1 MNIYE
6 ISRNYLQLIDEL
18 QEQGGELTP
27 ELENALK
34 INEQDFENKAEA
46 YCKVIINLNAEID
59 GLNNECVR
67 LAEKRDRAKKAVER
81 LKDNLTNAMLLFN
94 YEKKSVG
101 TFSLSFRKSEQVIID
116 DAEVI
121 LIGNPEFIRIKKE
134 VDKSEIKKA
143 LKSGSE
149 ISGARLII
157 NKNLQIK

>member
-34 INEQDFENKAEA
+34 INKQDFENKAEA
-46 YCKVIINLNAEID
+46 YCQIIINLNAEID

-81 LKDNLTNAMLLFN
+81 LKDNLTNAMLLFDC
-94 YEKKSVG
+94 EKKSSHSPAG
-101 TFSLSFRKSEQVIID
+101 
-116 DAEVI
+116 AW
-121 LIGNPEFIRIKKE
+121 GKKNWWE
-134 VDKSEIKKA
+134 KMLGFVAPMINRPKA
-143 LKSGSE
+143 WADNSGMY
-149 ISGARLII
+149 
-157 NKNLQIK
+157 

>member
-34 INEQDFENKAEA
+34 INKQDFENKAEA
-46 YCKVIINLNAEID
+46 YCQVIINLNAEID

-81 LKDNLTNAMLLFN
+81 LKDKLTNAMLLFD

-121 LIGNPEFIRIKKE
+121 LMGNPEFIRIKKE
-134 VDKSEIKKA
+134 VDKTEIKKA

-149 ISGARLII
+149 INGARLII